1 MPMLSIKPEVIAQ
14 LAHVI
19 KTGIKTF
26 EPHAGPR
33 GPGPFAGTYDWHSC
47 VHAHWALLAMERFG
61 TPVDD
66 WLHARLSSSVFE
78 IEFKYLQDNPSFE
91 LPYGRAWLLL
101 LINELRRQGHSDGI
115 LEALNNR
122 LQIELI
128 DYLHSHP
135 FPEHPDRDY
144 SYLGTHYSW
153 MFAHWMCSLSAQLN
167 SDDTSEYQAL
177 YESRVCPV
185 FDALRKHDPVPNDFL
200 DLRVMADL
208 EILLWQNDAP
218 SEIALAEVPEA
229 VDSKNAHMIAR
240 LFQEL
245 WAQAIY
251 NPSSIENRFDG
262 LIEKE
267 YLWKFDFQYASHFVP
282 QFAWMAVYLSEFFSA
297 KSKA

>member
-1 MPMLSIKPEVIAQ
+1 MLSIKPEVIPQ

-19 KTGIKTF
+19 KEGIKTL

-33 GPGPFAGTYDWHSC
+33 GLGSFGGTYDWHSC

-61 TPVDD
+61 LPVDD
-66 WLHARLSSSVFE
+66 WLHERLSSSVFE
-78 IEFKYLQDNPSFE
+78 REFKYLKDNPSFE
-91 LPYGRAWLLL
+91 LPYGRVWLLL
-101 LINELRRQGHSDGI
+101 LINELRRQGYSDGI
-115 LEALNNR
+115 LESLNNR

-128 DYLHSHP
+128 EYLRSHP

-144 SYLGTHYSW
+144 PYLGTHYSW
-153 MFAHWMCSLSAQLN
+153 MFTHWMGALSAQLN
-167 SDDTSEYQAL
+167 SDDTSEYQKL

-185 FDALRKHDPVPNDFL
+185 FDDLRKHDPVPNDFL

-208 EILLWQNDAP
+208 EILLWQNEEP
-218 SEIALAEVPEA
+218 SEIALSEVPEV

-251 NPSSIENRFDG
+251 NPSSIKNRFDD
-262 LIEKE
+262 LLDKE
-267 YLWKFDFQYASHFVP
+267 NLWKFDFQYASHFVP
-282 QFAWMAVYLSEFFSA
+282 QFAWMTVYLSEFFFSRSTA
-297 KSKA
+297 